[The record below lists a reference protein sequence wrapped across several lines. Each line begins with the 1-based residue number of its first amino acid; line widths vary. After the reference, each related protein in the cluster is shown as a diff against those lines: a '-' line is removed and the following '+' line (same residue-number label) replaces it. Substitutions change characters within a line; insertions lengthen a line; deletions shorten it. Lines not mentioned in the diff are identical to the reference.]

1 VDSSKILI
9 LGSNG
14 QLGKALAIKYP
25 NALAFDSDKLDI
37 TNKEQLQTL
46 DLSNID
52 LIINAAAYTN
62 VDGSET
68 SEGRIKAWQI
78 NASGASNLTELAIL
92 NDLTL
97 IHISSDYVFDGTIK
111 EHSENE
117 KFSPLGVY
125 GQTKA
130 AGDIVVNIAPKHFI
144 LRTSWVIGDGNNFI
158 KTMLSLGK
166 KGINPKVVN
175 DQIGRLTFTSE
186 IVKAIDFILMNNIDY
201 GTYNISNGGTPKSWA
216 EIAQTTFD
224 QAGYPIKVTGISTKK
239 YFHGKENI
247 ALRPEFSTL
256 SLDKLSLLGF
266 SPYDW
271 EKNLGDYLK
280 LAL

>member
-1 VDSSKILI
+1 MDSSKLLI
-9 LGSNG
+9 LGANG

-25 NALAFDSDKLDI
+25 KARAFNSQELDI
-37 TNKEQLQTL
+37 TNKEQLEAL
-46 DLSNID
+46 DLSSINI
-52 LIINAAAYTN
+52 LINAAAYTN

-68 SEGRIKAWQI
+68 SEGRIKAWQV
-78 NASGASNLTELAIL
+78 NASGTTNLTQLAII

-111 EHSENE
+111 EHSEEE

-130 AGDIVVNIAPKHFI
+130 AGDIVVSIAPKHFI

-186 IVKAIDFILMNNIDY
+186 IVRAIDFILMNNIDY

-224 QAGYPIKVTGISTKK
+224 QAGYPIKVTGISTDE
-239 YFHGKENI
+239 YFYGKENI
-247 ALRPEFSTL
+247 ALRPKFSTL
-256 SLDKLSLLGF
+256 SLNKLSLLGF

-271 EKNLGDYLK
+271 EKNLADYLN
-280 LAL
+280 LVL